1 MNTMDFRSGN
11 YFSQQTGFVLDGQ
24 RFSTRDSAI
33 RYLISDWFMEA
44 SETSS
49 YINRLVRAYK
59 NRKAMMSAAKEVA

>member
-33 RYLISDWFMEA
+33 RYLISDWFKSEA
-44 SETSS
+44 KRS
-49 YINRLVRAYK
+49 
-59 NRKAMMSAAKEVA
+59 